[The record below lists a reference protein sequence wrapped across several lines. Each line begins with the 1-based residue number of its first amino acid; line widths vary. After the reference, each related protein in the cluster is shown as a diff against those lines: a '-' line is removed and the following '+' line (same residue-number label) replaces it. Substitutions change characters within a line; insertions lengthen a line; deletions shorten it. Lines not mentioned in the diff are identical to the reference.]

1 MLTFV
6 YFFFLLYYSYTIH
19 ICSLV
24 SIISY
29 LLNFFKANEVS
40 AEAEAKGQ
48 EKNREA
54 RIAMEE
60 KNQIGLL
67 EVNSH
72 AKINAKNKEKNQEKN
87 QENEKANEK
96 EKNKETLSVSTKASV
111 ELLLLMKTKANEN
124 LKAASMHLAE
134 SQKWE
139 TVSIQMNSDYNDYL
153 RLADR
158 TQERIDSGWWP
169 EYTLLR

>member
-24 SIISY
+24 DNLFIE
-29 LLNFFKANEVS
+29 FFKANEVS

-67 EVNSH
+67 EVNNH
-72 AKINAKNKEKNQEKN
+72 AKINAKINAKNQEKN
-87 QENEKANEK
+87 QEKNKENEKANE
-96 EKNKETLSVSTKASV
+96 KETLSVSTKASV

>member
-1 MLTFV
+1 
-6 YFFFLLYYSYTIH
+6 
-19 ICSLV
+19 
-24 SIISY
+24 
-29 LLNFFKANEVS
+29 
-40 AEAEAKGQ
+40 
-48 EKNREA
+48 
-54 RIAMEE
+54 MEE

-67 EVNSH
+67 EVNNH
-72 AKINAKNKEKNQEKN
+72 AKINERINAKNKEKNKEKN

-96 EKNKETLSVSTKASV
+96 EKNKETASVSTKASV

>member
-1 MLTFV
+1 MFISFSCYITPI
-6 YFFFLLYYSYTIH
+6 LYISAH
-19 ICSLV
+19 S

-29 LLNFFKANEVS
+29 LLNFLKANEVS

-67 EVNSH
+67 EVNNH
-72 AKINAKNKEKNQEKN
+72 AKVNAKNKEKNQEKN
-87 QENEKANEK
+87 HAKNKANEK
-96 EKNKETLSVSTKASV
+96 EKETLSVSTKASV

>member
-1 MLTFV
+1 M
-6 YFFFLLYYSYTIH
+6 
-19 ICSLV
+19 
-24 SIISY
+24 
-29 LLNFFKANEVS
+29 KANEVS

-67 EVNSH
+67 EVNNH
-72 AKINAKNKEKNQEKN
+72 EKNQEKN
-87 QENEKANEK
+87 KENEKANEK
-96 EKNKETLSVSTKASV
+96 EKNKETASVSTKASV

-153 RLADR
+153 RLADH

>member
-1 MLTFV
+1 MATH
-6 YFFFLLYYSYTIH
+6 S
-19 ICSLV
+19 C
-24 SIISY
+24 IISY

-72 AKINAKNKEKNQEKN
+72 AKVNAKNQEKN
-87 QENEKANEK
+87 QEKNHAKNKANEK
-96 EKNKETLSVSTKASV
+96 EKETLSVSTEASV

>member
-6 YFFFLLYYSYTIH
+6 YFFFVLYYFYTIH

-24 SIISY
+24 YYFLFIER
-29 LLNFFKANEVS
+29 FKANEVS
-40 AEAEAKGQ
+40 AEAKAKGQ

-67 EVNSH
+67 EVNNH